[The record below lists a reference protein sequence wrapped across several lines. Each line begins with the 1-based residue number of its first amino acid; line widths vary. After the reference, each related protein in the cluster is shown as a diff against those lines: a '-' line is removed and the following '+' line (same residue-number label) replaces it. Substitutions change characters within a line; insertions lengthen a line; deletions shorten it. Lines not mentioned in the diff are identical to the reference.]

1 MLTPSQ
7 SPHRMT
13 KTILAAHIP
22 NSEQT
27 AAFMGTVMMCKLL
40 NLSTCVLSV
49 CCHKYCREMERPL
62 AQQFIIPTIGSILM
76 THHWK
81 DGALPEDDL
90 ITPNPWWL
98 VQLSGCWQNW
108 IFSMRSSN
116 YGYKY
121 HSVSHA
127 GETMDKIQSKM
138 RHPKKSTLDYI
149 SLNALADSFLKLL
162 SMCLYQR

>member
-40 NLSTCVLSV
+40 NLSTYVLSV

-116 YGYKY
+116 YGYEY